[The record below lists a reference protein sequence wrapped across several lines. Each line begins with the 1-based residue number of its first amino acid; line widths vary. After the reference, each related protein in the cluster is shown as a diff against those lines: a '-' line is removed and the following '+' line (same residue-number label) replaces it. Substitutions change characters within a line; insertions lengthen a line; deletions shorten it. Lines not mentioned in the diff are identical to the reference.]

1 MGSKNGKPLLRE
13 DDIANLVKTS
23 GMTEKDV
30 KHAFDS
36 FVAEHPNGKM
46 KPKDFRQIMSSAL
59 PKKDA
64 SKMEKHVFRI
74 YDANNDGH
82 VDFVEFMVVYTIMA
96 GGSETEILT
105 KIFRLFDVNSD
116 GVISKKEMSRLGKDM
131 YGLLKKDDPNIS
143 AADLIAKSAFAEM
156 DKDEDGKVS
165 LQEFLTACQ
174 AEKDFSKL
182 LSSTALDIF
191 MEEEATA
198 AV

>member
-36 FVAEHPNGKM
+36 FVAEHPSGKM

-116 GVISKKEMSRLGKDM
+116 GVISKKEMSRLVKDM